1 MIFNWPVVF
10 PYNAEQFGS
19 CAAQPG
25 HTRCCSMWCLGLL
38 SGLSSLLC
46 SHSVSAVVYFPPLEG
61 SFTFLIF
68 HGIFL
73 SIFMTLTRMKLLHHN
88 EIAAAP
94 CKIRR
99 DERNWGS
106 ILYIVLFKHLL
117 MIILTKHL
125 ETRLMMCW
133 ALQPRIKRLAWRRRC
148 LGLGKDLQPHFTGGS
163 GAGCCLPVLCV
174 QQPRTGT
181 HLFLL
186 GRSYCNEPLTLR
198 VQSSLLI
205 NDLLLSCNL
214 LCASRV
220 KAGLQL
226 VPISGKLF
234 WCIS

>member
-10 PYNAEQFGS
+10 LYNAEQFGS
-19 CAAQPG
+19 CAAQPS
-25 HTRCCSMWCLGLL
+25 HTRCCSMRCLGLL

-117 MIILTKHL
+117 MIILIKHL

-148 LGLGKDLQPHFTGGS
+148 LGLARTCSHISQEGLELVAAFLSSACSSQGLVLTYFFLGDHIAMNLWPY
-163 GAGCCLPVLCV
+163 GC
-174 QQPRTGT
+174 
-181 HLFLL
+181 
-186 GRSYCNEPLTLR
+186 
-198 VQSSLLI
+198 
-205 NDLLLSCNL
+205 
-214 LCASRV
+214 
-220 KAGLQL
+220 KA
-226 VPISGKLF
+226 V
-234 WCIS
+234 C